1 MTDGRREDEMDER
14 LERIGDVLTFLQLA
28 LGALAYCLEHMEPKL
43 RELGNDEALQR
54 LEEAREAHE
63 VARSIKYD
71 WKQQKRQRELAR
83 EGAVKLDN
91 EIDQTLSTLQQA
103 LEAFADLKGESERT
117 RMAEELLGEL
127 FPSGVY
133 PITSQSFDVQQD
145 DVEELLERLRGPF
158 AGHVQTLGVQE
169 HVDQLAELNQEF
181 GEKLDMDN
189 DEISYDQVQAKYK
202 EAEDA
207 FHGLLVKV
215 LSDYHDD
222 METLNEVLEPVR
234 KQSKRARRN
243 AQRRGGVQETD
254 EPADPEGEGASPT
267 DDSENNTDGETET
280 DGG

>member
-1 MTDGRREDEMDER
+1 MTDGRWEKKMDER
-14 LERIGDVLTFLQLA
+14 IERISVVLKILQLS
-28 LGALAYCLEHMEPKL
+28 LGAIAYCLSQMEPML

-54 LEEAREAHE
+54 LEQAREAHE
-63 VARSIKYD
+63 VARGIKYD
-71 WKQQKRQRELAR
+71 WKQQKRQAELAR
-83 EGAVKLDN
+83 KGAVELDN
-91 EIDQTLSTLQQA
+91 EIDQTLSTLQKA
-103 LEAFADLKGESERT
+103 LEAFADLNGESERK
-117 RMAEELLGEL
+117 RLAEELLGEL

-145 DVEELLERLRGPF
+145 DVDELLERLRGPF
-158 AGHVQTLGVQE
+158 AEHVQKLGVQE

-243 AQRRGGVQETD
+243 AQRRGGPQESG
-254 EPADPEGEGASPT
+254 EPVDPEGEGTSPT
-267 DDSENNTDGETET
+267 DDSENDTDGETET